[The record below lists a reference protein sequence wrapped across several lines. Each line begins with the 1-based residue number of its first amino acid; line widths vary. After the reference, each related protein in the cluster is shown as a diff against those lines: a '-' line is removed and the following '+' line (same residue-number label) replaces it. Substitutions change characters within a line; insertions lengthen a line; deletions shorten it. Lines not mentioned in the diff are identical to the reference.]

1 MFAKTH
7 HESRSPLRFA
17 ATAAAA
23 ALAFALAGAVVAQPY
38 GPGPGPGGPHH
49 GMGPGGPHHGMGVG
63 GEDMIGQLIARTR
76 AQLNLNT
83 SQAAM
88 FDAAVAQS
96 KSAHETGRSLHQK
109 VRDALA
115 AELAKPEPDFAA
127 VGAVADSVREQGA
140 TLHKQVRSAWLAL
153 YATFSPEQKAVVKD
167 FMQKRMARMD
177 AWRQRMQQGAAAQG
191 S

>member
-1 MFAKTH
+1 MFDRPH
-7 HESRSPLRFA
+7 HDSRSCLRLA

-23 ALAFALAGAVVAQPY
+23 ALAFALAGTVFAQPY
-38 GPGPGPGGPHH
+38 GPGPGPGGPRY
-49 GMGPGGPHHGMGVG
+49 GMGQGGPHHGMGAG

-96 KSAHETGRSLHQK
+96 KTAHETGRSLRQK
-109 VRDALA
+109 VHDALA

-140 TLHKQVRSAWLAL
+140 TLHKQVRAAWLAL

-167 FMQKRMARMD
+167 LMQKRMARMD